1 MRTITVQ
8 RKHIETANV
17 ARHAGDSIAE
27 NCPLALAFKDAG
39 VTNPR
44 VHDYSNGAYV
54 EHGADGKR
62 RLCLLPPACQN
73 FIKRWDNLSTAV
85 AVEPFTFHIAK
96 ELT

>member
-8 RKHIETANV
+8 RKHIETANA
-17 ARHAGDSIAE
+17 ARREGSSPATH
-27 NCPLALAFKDAG
+27 CPLALAFKDAG

-62 RLCLLPPACQN
+62 RLCLLPNACQN
-73 FIKRWDNLSTAV
+73 FIKWWDNCTTPTT
-85 AVEPFTFHIAK
+85 EPFTFHIAK